1 MLILGA
7 KGESGVGSTLAVA
20 AVICV
25 SAAVAGEML
34 QDLKAGHILGGTPWK
49 MQIGDIIGVIA
60 AAAVL
65 FIPLFVLHEG
75 DIAVGKQ
82 LGYDGGFGSKALPA
96 PQASLM
102 AILSQGIVGG
112 NMAWPLIIVGMLMGV
127 GFILMQV
134 KSPMLVAIGMYLPL
148 QTTFAIFI
156 GGIIKG
162 ILQMIEKKKQFGEKQ
177 KSKLNNVGI
186 LLASGL
192 IAGEALIGLLF
203 AGLAF
208 GNIEIWRFDNPSFLT
223 SIAIFIILGIILVRI
238 PLRVVKKNANT
249 SAQE

>member
-1 MLILGA
+1 M
-7 KGESGVGSTLAVA
+7 
-20 AVICV
+20 
-25 SAAVAGEML
+25 
-34 QDLKAGHILGGTPWK
+34 
-49 MQIGDIIGVIA
+49 
-60 AAAVL
+60 
-65 FIPLFVLHEG
+65 
-75 DIAVGKQ
+75 GKT
-82 LGYDGGFGSKALPA
+82 LGYEGGFGSKALPA

-134 KSPMLVAIGMYLPL
+134 KSPMLVSIGMYLPL

-162 ILQMIEKKKQFGEKQ
+162 ILQIYEKKRKFGEKKKAKV
-177 KSKLNNVGI
+177 NNIGI

-208 GNIEIWRFDNPSFLT
+208 GKIEIWRFSDPSFLT

-238 PLRVVKKNANT
+238 PIRKAKNSVKE
-249 SAQE
+249 SEEE

>member
-1 MLILGA
+1 
-7 KGESGVGSTLAVA
+7 
-20 AVICV
+20 
-25 SAAVAGEML
+25 ML
-34 QDLKAGHILGGTPWK
+34 QDLKAGHFLGGTPWK
-49 MQIGDIIGVIA
+49 MQIGDVIGVIA

-65 FIPLFVLHEG
+65 FLPLVILHEG

-82 LGYDGGFGSKALPA
+82 LGYEGGFGSKELPA

-102 AILSQGIVGG
+102 AILTSGIIGG
-112 NMAWPLIIVGMLMGV
+112 KMAWALIVTGMLMGV

-134 KSPMLVAIGMYLPL
+134 KSPMLVSIGMYLPL

-156 GGIIKG
+156 GGVIKG
-162 ILQMIEKKKQFGEKQ
+162 IMQLYEKKRGHSEERKAKT
-177 KSKLNNVGI
+177 NNIGI

-208 GNIEIWRFDNPSFLT
+208 GNINIWRFDNPSYLV
-223 SIAIFIILGIILVRI
+223 SIVFFVILGIILVRI
-238 PLRVVKKNANT
+238 PLRKSANFGGKKA
-249 SAQE
+249 E